1 MRAPQPRVAT
11 LTFPDAPHVIE
22 LHDSDMLCRTLETVM
37 PAWTGTMVHGPV
49 EGATPVTTIRQHED
63 GSFSFRSRWGQHP
76 LTDLGLAGATCGAV
90 ADITQS
96 YLDARPGIFGL
107 HCGAVRIGGHLIA
120 FTGTY
125 RAGKTTLVARLGIEP
140 DFELFCDDVLP
151 IGTDGKAVALGI
163 QPRLRLPLPDTV
175 APGFGDYVSRSL
187 TVHDRRY
194 GYVSIPTQAPHGTRA
209 PLAALVVLSRRDGG
223 PARFHRM
230 EPAKAA
236 ACLIRQNIADPGEA
250 KAHYDRVAAM
260 AEGLTCFHLV
270 YSDLEEA
277 VALIRAAFEAPAIP
291 AADLDIGAA
300 FPPEDP
306 DGEGEPADLDG
317 LFARA
322 GDVSDRQIGTDTF
335 LWQMDGRNFFSLNP
349 VGAGVWALLENPV
362 TGWEIVATLREVFT
376 DVAPDAIGADV
387 SALLGQMRQ
396 AGLVVLH
403 DTGPIQDGTEQI

>member
-1 MRAPQPRVAT
+1 M
-11 LTFPDAPHVIE
+11 
-22 LHDSDMLCRTLETVM
+22 
-37 PAWTGTMVHGPV
+37 
-49 EGATPVTTIRQHED
+49 
-63 GSFSFRSRWGQHP
+63 
-76 LTDLGLAGATCGAV
+76 

-125 RAGKTTLVARLGIEP
+125 RAGKTTLVTRLGIEP
-140 DFELFCDDVLP
+140 DFQLFCDDVLP
-151 IGTDGKAVALGI
+151 IGTDDKAVALGI
-163 QPRLRLPLPDTV
+163 QPRLRLPLPDSV

-209 PLAALVVLSRRDGG
+209 PLAALVVLSRRDCG

-230 EPAKAA
+230 EPAEAA
-236 ACLIRQNIADPGEA
+236 AYLIRQNIADPGEA
-250 KAHYDRVAAM
+250 EAHYDRVAAM
-260 AEGLTCFHLV
+260 AEGLTCLHLV

-277 VALIRAAFEAPAIP
+277 VALIRAAFEAPAHSRSRSGYRCGF
-291 AADLDIGAA
+291 A
-300 FPPEDP
+300 PPKTRTGKESP
-306 DGEGEPADLDG
+306 PISDG

-322 GDVSDRQIGTDTF
+322 EDVSDRQIGTDTF

-362 TGWEIVATLREVFT
+362 TGREIVATLREVFT

-403 DTGPIQDGTEQI
+403 DAGPIQDGTEQV